1 MKFKFKKRQKCYSQ
15 DKKWGCMQ
23 YFEEYVEG
31 KHSLIRL
38 FTKSA
43 VSVCWNK
50 D

>member
-1 MKFKFKKRQKCYSQ
+1 MGMYAV
-15 DKKWGCMQ
+15 
-23 YFEEYVEG
+23 FEEYVEG